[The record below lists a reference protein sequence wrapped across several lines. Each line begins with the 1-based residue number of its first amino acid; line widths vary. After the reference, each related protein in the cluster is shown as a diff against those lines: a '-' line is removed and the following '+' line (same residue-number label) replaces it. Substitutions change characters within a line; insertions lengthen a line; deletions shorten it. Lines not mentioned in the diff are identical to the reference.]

1 MEGSWSHSVRGW
13 SNSSLM
19 GGPDSS
25 CSMSSLFFGQDSIL
39 PAGDS
44 CCKPKSCAYGAGR
57 FQRPDQVLLGGG
69 GFELAMSKADQC
81 QQLETTTSRAR
92 RGLILDSLL
101 LRSSCSSSMVDS
113 SSEIVTAADD
123 QDIGLTCSASSEQIN
138 MRRNHLMMPAHASSG
153 TAASCLQQQL
163 RSDSSSSGARLQFCC
178 IESPAGP
185 LSRGESEEESQLQGS
200 EPSFFNANSV
210 SACGEL
216 QGSFMT
222 MGLKKETWMDLRLHE
237 EKPFVFQE
245 HSPAYAG
252 AVPSSL
258 EAGGSYL
265 NPQAPGHA
273 AITPTAAILPGFA
286 ATQSAPLPSS
296 FAAAPGAVLS
306 HEVELLQGESR
317 IHNLRDKM
325 ASSMRA
331 ILFRASLPMPTA
343 AEIENSRPKRRNVRI
358 SKDPQSV
365 AARHRRERISD
376 RIRVLQR
383 LVPGGT
389 KMDTASMLDEA
400 IHYVKFL
407 KLQLQTLEQLGN
419 HDGSMCDPATILY
432 NGELAMGV
440 ESPNTLAAAAA
451 AAAPMR
457 AFDLNC
463 TVHNQFNS
471 SRETA
476 AVVAAAGG
484 AAPGSVIGTA
494 GSLSSGESLDASCIS
509 SGVRWPTALSSV
521 SNLVPFGG
529 TSGGGQFP
537 DPLQEQFCH

>member
-1 MEGSWSHSVRGW
+1 
-13 SNSSLM
+13 M

-39 PAGDS
+39 PAGDICS
-44 CCKPKSCAYGAGR
+44 KPKSCSYGAGR

-69 GFELAMSKADQC
+69 GFELAMSKADQL

-101 LRSSCSSSMVDS
+101 LRSSCSNSMVDS

-123 QDIGLTCSASSEQIN
+123 QDVGLTCSASSEQIN

-185 LSRGESEEESQLQGS
+185 LSRGENEEESQLQGS

-258 EAGGSYL
+258 QAGGSYL

-286 ATQSAPLPSS
+286 ATQSAPLPRS

-306 HEVELLQGESR
+306 HEGELLQGESR
-317 IHNLRDKM
+317 IHNLRNKM

-343 AEIENSRPKRRNVRI
+343 AEIESSRPKRRNVRI

-407 KLQLQTLEQLGN
+407 KLQLQVSL
-419 HDGSMCDPATILY
+419 
-432 NGELAMGV
+432 
-440 ESPNTLAAAAA
+440 
-451 AAAPMR
+451 R
-457 AFDLNC
+457 
-463 TVHNQFNS
+463 
-471 SRETA
+471 
-476 AVVAAAGG
+476 
-484 AAPGSVIGTA
+484 GTFR
-494 GSLSSGESLDASCIS
+494 GL
-509 SGVRWPTALSSV
+509 
-521 SNLVPFGG
+521 
-529 TSGGGQFP
+529 
-537 DPLQEQFCH
+537 